1 MSSQYKILEHLND
14 RLLWLLLT
22 LLVST
27 RSIECV
33 FSTLKI
39 IKIELRNTMENEF
52 LRLLTSIY
60 VYELGKM
67 PPLSPANF

>member
-14 RLLWLLLT
+14 RLLRLLLT

-27 RSIECV
+27 RSIECA

-39 IKIELRNTMENEF
+39 IKIGLRNTNMMKDDFFYNS
-52 LRLLTSIY
+52 LL
-60 VYELGKM
+60 VYM
-67 PPLSPANF
+67 FIS